1 MPWRHAAATLWG
13 MNPPSSS
20 WDSFNPAAS
29 VSAEQLSLLADALAW
44 PLLLMQPD
52 GALVHA
58 NLAARRLLRQGS
70 ALRLSPAQRVQPAAA
85 VRHSAFEA
93 ALQTVARSGQ
103 PQMLQWPA
111 PSGRFSAT
119 LTALAPTAPDA
130 AASTPLLL
138 LAVAPPEGRINEVR
152 AFAAMHGLSAAETR
166 VLHCLARGLSSSAA
180 AATLGVTPAT
190 VRSQIAAVRRKAG
203 QATVGALL
211 QALAALPPLGDDDAD
226 DDAGVE

>member
-1 MPWRHAAATLWG
+1 MPRRHTAATLWG
-13 MNPPSSS
+13 MNPPPSS
-20 WDSFNPAAS
+20 WDSFNPTAS

-119 LTALAPTAPDA
+119 LTALPPGAP
-130 AASTPLLL
+130 AASMPLLL
-138 LAVAPPEGRINEVR
+138 LAVAPAEGRINEVR

-226 DDAGVE
+226 ADAGIE